1 MDYPLANTYGVRGEL
16 FLQSADDYHRQR
28 HRTNKKLNKL
38 RRELKLITKDTKNYK
53 DKEKIT
59 QIVAENYDMEPL
71 FGDVLLYLVERDLL
85 YAQETRLLLDVHSSK
100 PKEKFL
106 VSKYKKAL
114 QNAKHLLEV
123 IKNETDDLKTLEILT
138 YTAIIEG
145 SIAITKKK
153 YDISLYAFSIAKCA
167 IHFLYNYQKLPETIT
182 KEFYYEIA
190 DGIIDPALKVSASSE
205 KLNFTDLTELAKS
218 QIFNIEL
225 IPYLYKAVKIIESHN
240 ATYVTP
246 TSENNIDLLKEVK
259 WGSYSAQLTSD
270 DLSLAIMKINEELKN
285 IDDKNTSSFD
295 SPLISYQDAITLHT
309 QEMERNSS
317 NDEESNN
324 QEQYIILTYL
334 KYNYL
339 LLRIRRDNT
348 IMKDLDAQ
356 IVENQNSKKK
366 LSTQKIIELLKD
378 YLKINEGI
386 AVSLVEINDLPGIA
400 NDDELVNL
408 LNTVG
413 VYFKVKNQQK
423 LSQAYLISHQYKE
436 ALALIVNSS
445 KLLQSC
451 KEFNVELE
459 GNLPTNKDLEKLKVE
474 IEDEKS
480 RLYTLTTYF
489 NEINKEQS
497 SFGSKYISDD
507 ISKFPKLSPS
517 ELLKHV
523 CPLKFDFQPVNVKP
537 VLFDIAYNYID
548 ADTNDEDEINNNS
561 NVVSHEVETS
571 GNVDNEEDKKKSGFF
586 GLFGR

>member
-1 MDYPLANTYGVRGEL
+1 MDYPLANTYGVRSEL

-205 KLNFTDLTELAKS
+205 KLNFTDLTELAKL

-400 NDDELVNL
+400 NDDELVDL

-523 CPLKFDFQPVNVKP
+523 YPLKFDFQPVNVKP

>member
-1 MDYPLANTYGVRGEL
+1 MDYPLANTYGVRSEL

-348 IMKDLDAQ
+348 IMKDLDEQ
-356 IVENQNSKKK
+356 IAENQNSKKK

-386 AVSLVEINDLPGIA
+386 ALSLVEINDLPGIA
-400 NDDELVNL
+400 NDDEFVDL

-445 KLLQSC
+445 KLLESC

-523 CPLKFDFQPVNVKP
+523 YPLKFDFQPVNVKP

-548 ADTNDEDEINNNS
+548 ADANEEDEINNNS

>member
-1 MDYPLANTYGVRGEL
+1 MDYPLANTYGVRSEL

-138 YTAIIEG
+138 YTAIIKG

-167 IHFLYNYQKLPETIT
+167 IHFLYNYQKLPETIA

-205 KLNFTDLTELAKS
+205 KLNFTDLTELAKL

-400 NDDELVNL
+400 NDDELVDL

-523 CPLKFDFQPVNVKP
+523 YPLKFDFQPVNVKP

-548 ADTNDEDEINNNS
+548 ADANEEDEINNNS

>member
-1 MDYPLANTYGVRGEL
+1 MDYPLANTYGVRSEL

-38 RRELKLITKDTKNYK
+38 RRELKIITKDTKNYK

-123 IKNETDDLKTLEILT
+123 IKNETDDLKTLETLT

-218 QIFNIEL
+218 QIFNNKL

-348 IMKDLDAQ
+348 IMKDLDEQ
-356 IVENQNSKKK
+356 IAENQNSKKK

-386 AVSLVEINDLPGIA
+386 ALSLVEINDLPGIA
-400 NDDELVNL
+400 NDDEFVDL

-497 SFGSKYISDD
+497 SFGSKYVSDD

-523 CPLKFDFQPVNVKP
+523 YPLKFDFQPVNVKP

-548 ADTNDEDEINNNS
+548 ADANEEDEINNNS

>member
-1 MDYPLANTYGVRGEL
+1 MDYPLANTYGVRSEL

-38 RRELKLITKDTKNYK
+38 RRELKIITKDTKNYK

-218 QIFNIEL
+218 QIFNNEL

-285 IDDKNTSSFD
+285 IDDKNPSSFD

-366 LSTQKIIELLKD
+366 LSTRKIIELLKD

-400 NDDELVNL
+400 NDDELVDL

-445 KLLQSC
+445 KLLKSC

-474 IEDEKS
+474 VEDEKS

-523 CPLKFDFQPVNVKP
+523 YPLKFDFQPVNVKP

-561 NVVSHEVETS
+561 NVVSREVETS

>member
-445 KLLQSC
+445 KLLESC

-523 CPLKFDFQPVNVKP
+523 YPLKFDFQPVNVKP

>member
-1 MDYPLANTYGVRGEL
+1 MDYPLANTYGVRSEL

-400 NDDELVNL
+400 NDDELVDL

-523 CPLKFDFQPVNVKP
+523 YPLKFDFQPVNVKP

>member
-1 MDYPLANTYGVRGEL
+1 MDYPLANTYGVRSEL

-38 RRELKLITKDTKNYK
+38 RRELKIITKDTKNYK

-138 YTAIIEG
+138 YTAIIKG

-167 IHFLYNYQKLPETIT
+167 IHFLYNYQKLPETIA

-348 IMKDLDAQ
+348 IMKDLDEQ
-356 IVENQNSKKK
+356 IAENQNSKKK

-386 AVSLVEINDLPGIA
+386 ALSLVEINDLPGIA
-400 NDDELVNL
+400 NDDEFVDL

-523 CPLKFDFQPVNVKP
+523 YPLKFDFQPVNVKP

>member
-523 CPLKFDFQPVNVKP
+523 YPLKFDFQPVNVKP

>member
-1 MDYPLANTYGVRGEL
+1 MDYPLANTYGVRSEL

-38 RRELKLITKDTKNYK
+38 RRELKIITKDTKNYK

-85 YAQETRLLLDVHSSK
+85 YAQETRLLLDVHSLK

-523 CPLKFDFQPVNVKP
+523 YPLKFDFQPVNVKP

>member
-1 MDYPLANTYGVRGEL
+1 MDYPLANTYGVRSEL

-38 RRELKLITKDTKNYK
+38 RRELKIITKDTKNYK
-53 DKEKIT
+53 EKEKIT

-205 KLNFTDLTELAKS
+205 KLNFTDLTELAKL

-386 AVSLVEINDLPGIA
+386 ALSLVEINDLPGIA
-400 NDDELVNL
+400 NDDEFVDL

-497 SFGSKYISDD
+497 SFGSKYVSDD

-523 CPLKFDFQPVNVKP
+523 YPLKFDFQPVNVKP

>member
-225 IPYLYKAVKIIESHN
+225 ISYLYKAVKIIESHN

-523 CPLKFDFQPVNVKP
+523 YPLKFDFQPVNVKP

>member
-1 MDYPLANTYGVRGEL
+1 MDYPLANTYGVRSEL

-38 RRELKLITKDTKNYK
+38 RRELKIITKDTKNYK
-53 DKEKIT
+53 EKEKIT

-138 YTAIIEG
+138 YTAIIKG

-167 IHFLYNYQKLPETIT
+167 IHFLYNYQKLPETIA

-205 KLNFTDLTELAKS
+205 KLNFTDLTELAKL

-400 NDDELVNL
+400 NDDELVDL

-523 CPLKFDFQPVNVKP
+523 YPLKFDFQPVNVKP